1 MVNSTISRW
10 GWWANGGEEGGR
22 RDLYDVGGSEATIG
36 DRGTMTTSP
45 CPALIDGTACSV
57 GNEGNFTKSLAA
69 LTNI

>member
-1 MVNSTISRW
+1 MV
-10 GWWANGGEEGGR
+10 GR
-22 RDLYDVGGSEATIG
+22 RVGGGSEVTIG

-45 CPALIDGTACSV
+45 CPVLIDGTACSV